1 MQNKMKPVAIAAL
14 SALVL
19 TMGCNSKGKTE
30 ASNEKDS
37 MVAVIDSIIEENDT
51 TPMPMFLMRCDG
63 QSMQVLYWSPLEE
76 PQKSG
81 DDDEFFEESH
91 QRWAPA
97 GNVPSQ

>member
-1 MQNKMKPVAIAAL
+1 MQNKMKLVAVAAL
-14 SALVL
+14 SALVF
-19 TMGCNSKGKTE
+19 TTGCNSKGKTE

-51 TPMPMFLMRCDG
+51 TPMPMFLMRNDG

-81 DDDEFFEESH
+81 DDDEYFEESH
-91 QRWAPA
+91 QRWA
-97 GNVPSQ
+97 